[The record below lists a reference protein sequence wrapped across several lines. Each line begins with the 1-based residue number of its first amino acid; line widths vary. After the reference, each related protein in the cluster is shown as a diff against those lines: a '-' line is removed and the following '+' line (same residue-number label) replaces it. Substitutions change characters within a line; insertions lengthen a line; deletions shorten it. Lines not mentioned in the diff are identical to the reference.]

1 MLDSG
6 ALNRGGY
13 VVTASDKNSD
23 VVLIVTGSELSSV
36 QSAGGLLVND
46 GGKARVEIDIVM
58 DNYSMPSRPS
68 TKMTCC
74 HHGSDQ
80 GCR

>member
-58 DNYSMPSRPS
+58 ETIRCPTVRVP
-68 TKMTCC
+68 
-74 HHGSDQ
+74 
-80 GCR
+80 R